1 MCQYGNRIYI
11 AFVAGILALAGCAN
25 PDATNYQPN
34 NGAIVGG
41 LTGVAVVDGTN
52 GTQLRAQERE
62 FLKSRLLQ
70 DQPDSVP
77 FKLQDL
83 NLAQSAPS
91 GVSIGCYQ
99 FR

>member
-52 GTQLRAQERE
+52 GLSYRR
-62 FLKSRLLQ
+62 R
-70 DQPDSVP
+70 
-77 FKLQDL
+77 
-83 NLAQSAPS
+83 SAS
-91 GVSIGCYQ
+91 
-99 FR
+99 F